1 MSKKIHKQDYK
12 ASKQTMG
19 MHFRWS
25 QLEDSVASVVSQHP
39 TDLPLAN
46 DGWVHP
52 DRCCH
57 CERRGEKHIE
67 VLIVSSLSGSMH

>member
-1 MSKKIHKQDYK
+1 MSCYMSKKIHKQDYK

-39 TDLPLAN
+39 TVYPWPMM
-46 DGWVHP
+46 DG
-52 DRCCH
+52 C
-57 CERRGEKHIE
+57 I
-67 VLIVSSLSGSMH
+67 LIDAVIVKDEGRNT